1 MNRSAS
7 PARLLARAQAERLLQ
22 ELSQLRV
29 PGILAKNSTR
39 RDCVKQSAL
48 DKNVEASTKLLDA
61 SSESSPF
68 FAQIT
73 REA

>member
-1 MNRSAS
+1 
-7 PARLLARAQAERLLQ
+7 LQ